1 MPDYSVR
8 ALVVDDSF
16 TMTSIIAGFL
26 TSIGFASV
34 DRALDGSSALAMMRA
49 RPFGIVISDYVM
61 SPMSGPELR
70 MEMDRTEDLREI
82 PFLLMTAQ
90 PPTWPLITLYPDL
103 TDFAL
108 KPFSAEA
115 LKEKVDALLVAK
127 GRRDALGPVDEVDA
141 QIT

>member
-16 TMTSIIAGFL
+16 AMTSIIAGFL
-26 TSIGFASV
+26 SSIGFTTV
-34 DRALDGSSALAMMRA
+34 DRALEGPSALVLMRA

-70 MEMDRTEDLREI
+70 MEMDRSEDLREI

-90 PPTWPLITLYPDL
+90 PPTSPLITLYPDL

-108 KPFSAEA
+108 KPFSVET
-115 LKEKVDALLVAK
+115 LKEKVDALLIARS
-127 GRRDALGPVDEVDA
+127 RRDALKGLA
-141 QIT
+141 QF